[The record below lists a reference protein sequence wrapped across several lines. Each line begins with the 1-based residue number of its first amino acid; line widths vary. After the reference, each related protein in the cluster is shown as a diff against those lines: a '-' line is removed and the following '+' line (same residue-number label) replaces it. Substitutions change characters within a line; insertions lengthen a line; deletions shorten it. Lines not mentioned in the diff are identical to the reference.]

1 MEGQKQQ
8 MRNLIQHITA
18 SRNRLSWHILFWGI
32 YVFFF
37 GLFFGSTDGDYGYAF
52 TEILLSLP
60 VKMFFTYSI
69 LYYFI
74 PKFLLKRRYIPFIGF
89 LLMACIVFGLLQRAI
104 FYYGIQLVYDFCFEI
119 ESPLMTPLTPTKIV
133 TSLISMYIVAALAVV
148 IKLIKYIYK
157 KEKEQQELAQKK
169 LEAELNFLKSQIH
182 PHFLFNTLN
191 NLYALTL
198 KNSSKAPEVVL
209 KLSEL
214 LDYMLYECNV
224 DKIPA
229 SKEVNLINNYISLEK
244 LRYGDRLDVSF
255 NSSVESMNT
264 KIAPMLILPFV
275 ENAFKHGVSNKIDTN
290 WLLIDLRIKGKI
302 MTLKVENSKSAE
314 QNERIVEKEHNNGI
328 GLTNVRRR
336 LNLLYENSYDLQI
349 FNEEDTFLVV
359 LKLELD
365 EISVAPPLEFA

>member
-1 MEGQKQQ
+1 
-8 MRNLIQHITA
+8 MRNLIQYITA
-18 SRNRLSWHILFWGI
+18 SRNRLSWHILFWSV
-32 YVFFF
+32 YVLFF

-52 TEILLSLP
+52 AEILLSLP
-60 VKMFFTYSI
+60 VKMLFTYSI

-74 PKFLLKRRYIPFIGF
+74 PQFLLKRRYFPFIGF
-89 LLMACIVFGLLQRAI
+89 LIIACIAFGLLQRAI

-229 SKEVNLINNYISLEK
+229 SKEVNLINNYLSLEK

-255 NSSVESMNT
+255 NYSVESMDT

-275 ENAFKHGVSNKIDTN
+275 ENAFKHGVSNKTDTN
-290 WLLIDLRIKGKI
+290 WLLIDLKIKGRM
-302 MTLKVENSKSAE
+302 MTLKVENSKSDE
-314 QNERIVEKEHNNGI
+314 RKVRIVEKEHNKGI

-336 LNLLYENSYDLQI
+336 LNLLYEKSYDLQI

-365 EISVAPPLEFA
+365 EISVAPQLEFAS